1 MRTIIGYISL
11 PFLLITAHWSLVRF
25 YALICVPDTFYGYL
39 TSYLTTASPICV
51 YSLSLI
57 EKTSSLYL
65 SSWVFLTISS
75 IGMFKSIYKKI
86 TEPRERLKRE

>member
-1 MRTIIGYISL
+1 MKIIIGYISL
-11 PFLLITAHWSLVRF
+11 PFILVSLHWFLVRF
-25 YALICVPDTFYGYL
+25 YSLVCVPDTFYGYL

-51 YSLSLI
+51 YSLTLI

-75 IGMFKSIYKKI
+75 IGIIKDIYKKI
-86 TEPRERLKRE
+86 TEPRGRIKRE